1 MNLSKKSKYI
11 LGGIIV
17 VIVIAILVYL
27 SWPHSDLPQGFTK
40 TNGRLE
46 MNAIEA
52 ATLYPGRVG
61 ETLVQEGDEVKKGD
75 VLVKMT
81 NTETQAQLHIA
92 EAARQR
98 SKEEANRA
106 DAETQAYQQKVNL
119 AELDYQNALHLRK
132 ERLISISEL
141 KKRKLALSGAR
152 AQVAAAKAAI
162 QEAKAAQQ
170 EAQAN
175 MDRIVGVEEDFS
187 IKSPLSGRVE
197 NRLVEVGDV
206 IAQGTKVVTIL
217 DYHQVF
223 MNVYLSTASIANV
236 SLDDEARIVLDNIN
250 AVFPARIK
258 YISSK
263 AQFTPKYVETEAERE
278 KMRYRVKL
286 LLPENVA
293 VKYQKLLKNGLTG
306 VAYMRI
312 DPKQAWP
319 KKLQVNLPQD

>member
-1 MNLSKKSKYI
+1 MKLSKKSKYT

-17 VIVIAILVYL
+17 VTVSAVIVYL
-27 SWPHSDLPQGFTK
+27 FWPKSNLPQGLTK

-46 MNAIEA
+46 MNLIEA
-52 ATLYPGRVG
+52 ATLYPGRIE
-61 ETLVQEGDEVKKGD
+61 ETLVQEGDEVKKD
-75 VLVKMT
+75 DILVKMA

-98 SKEEANRA
+98 GKEAANRA
-106 DAETQAYQQKVNL
+106 SAETEAYQQKMNL
-119 AELDYQNALHLRK
+119 AALDYQNAVHLRK
-132 ERLISISEL
+132 EQLISVSEL
-141 KKRKLALSGAR
+141 KKRKLALSAVK

-175 MDRIVGVEEDFS
+175 IDRIHGVEEDFS
-187 IKSPLSGRVE
+187 IKAPLSGRVE
-197 NRLVEVGDV
+197 SRLVEVGDV

-223 MNVYLSTASIANV
+223 MNVYLSTASIANI

-286 LLPENVA
+286 LLPEKVA
-293 VKYQKLLKNGLTG
+293 IKYQKLLKNGLTG
-306 VAYMRI
+306 VAYVRI
-312 DPKQAWP
+312 DPKQPWP
-319 KKLQVNLPQD
+319 KKLQVNLP